1 MEHNW
6 TILNILIFL
15 RYSMYVVVTLM
26 SLSKSCRHK
35 HNISIPHQDT
45 SNEAYGFGW
54 ITGKV
59 TLCWLNR
66 WKSISLLTGGGSSE
80 APMCL
85 NSLPRQAPR
94 HGKCFCQN
102 LCLSLPNLNPAQGSC
117 QGFDQF
123 QRGHVCRSQI
133 CQILELHVFSIL
145 GMTSRLSS
153 STFPSLFNPST

>member
-45 SNEAYGFGW
+45 SSETYGFGW

-59 TLCWLNR
+59 PLCWLNG

-94 HGKCFCQN
+94 HGKCFCQDIFVYLYQTSTKGVMPKFWSISREN
-102 LCLSLPNLNPAQGSC
+102 MFAEV
-117 QGFDQF
+117 GFVKL
-123 QRGHVCRSQI
+123 R
-133 CQILELHVFSIL
+133 ELHVFSIL
-145 GMTSRLSS
+145 GMSAGCFPQPFPAF
-153 STFPSLFNPST
+153 STHQP